1 MAKNLP
7 AVQEL
12 QETQVRSLGQEGP
25 WKRAWQPTPVFL
37 PGESHGQRI
46 LVGYSPGGHQELDT
60 TEVTARSLL
69 ISSLFLS
76 KCHSTN
82 RLLSQ
87 PPLKLG
93 MTMKCNQMCGCL
105 LPKMTFKKKGSGL
118 LLSCG
123 LEYMSNG
130 WSFCSYFGPWGSRLK
145 RAELPGRRSRCPSV
159 IS

>member
-93 MTMKCNQMCGCL
+93 MTMNCNQMCGCL